1 MLKGRFS
8 VTIIDSV
15 YRKNMRSFS
24 ADVTP
29 SVKHMFLIF
38 EIDVQQLKFMLYFD
52 LVCASSL
59 RQKTFY
65 FFIAAFN

>member
-1 MLKGRFS
+1 
-8 VTIIDSV
+8 
-15 YRKNMRSFS
+15 MRSFS